1 MKYIKTALKLL
12 LAVFFALLILVV
24 IGYAVVIPA
33 VNDSTAH
40 GVEKSLLELPLPEKT
55 ELVESCSAAGKLEGN
70 GNGMQY
76 FGAILIKTELST
88 EELEAHYSSYRDKEW
103 ECVVQKQEGAA
114 IDWLHMPMSF
124 KALKNAES
132 TDGYYI
138 VYSWGSS
145 DFSLRDLDLRGY

>member
-1 MKYIKTALKLL
+1 MQYIKKALKLL
-12 LAVFFALLILVV
+12 LAALFALVV
-24 IGYAVVIPA
+24 LAVVGYAVVIPA

-40 GVEKSLLELPLPEKT
+40 GIEKSLLELPLPERT

-76 FGAILIKTELST
+76 FGAILIKTELSA
-88 EELEAHYSSYRDKEW
+88 EELETHYSAYRANEW
-103 ECVVQKQEGAA
+103 ECVVQKQDGAA
-114 IDWLHMPMSF
+114 IDWLHTQISF

-132 TDGYYI
+132 TDGYYM

-145 DFSLRDLDLRGY
+145 DFSLRDLDLRGH